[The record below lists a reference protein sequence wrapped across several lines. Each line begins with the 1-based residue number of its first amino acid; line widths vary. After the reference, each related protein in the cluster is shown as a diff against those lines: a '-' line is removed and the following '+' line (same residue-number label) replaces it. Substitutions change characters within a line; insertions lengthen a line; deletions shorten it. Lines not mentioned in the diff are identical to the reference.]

1 VNAIREIQKKS
12 NQASDKEMSEIIE
25 QFDPDKDGFIQV
37 DEILQA
43 LEIIGN
49 EKVKISKKHLKE
61 IIDLVRK
68 ERIVDEKEKKMKWN

>member
-68 ERIVDEKEKKMKWN
+68 ERIVDEKEKKR